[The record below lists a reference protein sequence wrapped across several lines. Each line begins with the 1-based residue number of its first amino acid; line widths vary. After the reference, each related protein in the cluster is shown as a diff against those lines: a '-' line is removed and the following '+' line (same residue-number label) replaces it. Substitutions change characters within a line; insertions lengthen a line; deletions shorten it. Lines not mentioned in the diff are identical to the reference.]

1 MNSTLKGKAF
11 DHLWICYT
19 IYSYEL
25 VVKVITFKAVFF
37 LPKQGNIANSAV
49 KKSENFTADTEEYKM
64 LHRKHFNSGM
74 RQTDSDTWVLN
85 LLGS

>member
-1 MNSTLKGKAF
+1 MDMLHDLQLYSFYQNKG
-11 DHLWICYT
+11 I
-19 IYSYEL
+19 
-25 VVKVITFKAVFF
+25 IT
-37 LPKQGNIANSAV
+37 NSAV

-74 RQTDSDTWVLN
+74 RQTDNDTWVLN